1 LVESEGVFN
10 HRDHTKKVG
19 KGDKPASLSESSTHE
34 SLKKKFAHHKK
45 KHQERGNAENVRERA
60 QKKYDESIRINPTGV
75 SKRELKN
82 PAESTGNLMKKDKKD
97 NFASHNSNTKS
108 GNEALKDV
116 VSANKAYKAAGIDD
130 LGEDLP
136 AEKIDDDKK
145 ELEKKSKKHHKH
157 HGHHHQ

>member
-1 LVESEGVFN
+1 
-10 HRDHTKKVG
+10 
-19 KGDKPASLSESSTHE
+19 
-34 SLKKKFAHHKK
+34 
-45 KHQERGNAENVRERA
+45 
-60 QKKYDESIRINPTGV
+60 
-75 SKRELKN
+75 
-82 PAESTGNLMKKDKKD
+82 MKKDKKD